1 MRLTSYTM
9 TQLILEQALNGL
21 QFGLMLF
28 LLAAGLTLVF
38 GIMDM
43 INLAHGSLYM
53 AGAYLAAAATQASGS
68 FVVGIGAAMV
78 GTALLGALLEIALLR
93 RLYARNHLAQ
103 VLATFALILIFNEVV
118 RIIWGAQPVLLNAPE
133 ALSGPVNLGGFFYPA
148 YRLLII
154 AVGTL
159 VAALLY
165 VLVTQTRIGMWVR
178 AGASNREMTEALGI
192 NVRRLFTYVFAFGA
206 ALCALAG
213 ALLGP
218 LLAVQVGMGESILI
232 LAFVVIVIG
241 GIGSIRGALVGS
253 LLVGIV
259 DTLGRAALPSLLRL
273 VLSSEVASNLGPA
286 LASILIY
293 VLMAAILF
301 WRPEGLFPARS

>member
-1 MRLTSYTM
+1 M
-9 TQLILEQALNGL
+9 TQLIVEQALNGL

-93 RLYARNHLAQ
+93 RLYARNHPGAGAGDLRADPDLQRSGAPDLGRAAGAAQ
-103 VLATFALILIFNEVV
+103 RARRAFRAG
-118 RIIWGAQPVLLNAPE
+118 R
-133 ALSGPVNLGGFFYPA
+133 NLGGFFYPA

-154 AVGTL
+154 AVGAL
-159 VAALLY
+159 VARAALRAGDADSPGH
-165 VLVTQTRIGMWVR
+165 VVR
-178 AGASNREMTEALGI
+178 AGASNREMTEALRGSTCAGCLPGSSPSA
-192 NVRRLFTYVFAFGA
+192 RRSARSPA
-206 ALCALAG
+206 RCSA
-213 ALLGP
+213 

-253 LLVGIV
+253 RQACIK
-259 DTLGRAALPSLLRL
+259 P
-273 VLSSEVASNLGPA
+273 
-286 LASILIY
+286 
-293 VLMAAILF
+293 
-301 WRPEGLFPARS
+301 FPVT